1 MKEIKKIAKNCG
13 RVERP
18 ADGSFDK
25 FSVECNY
32 FKHFLRIQKAK
43 KETKNIQF
51 AQSTPLLL

>member
-32 FKHFLRIQKAK
+32 FKHFLVHPTNRVIK
-43 KETKNIQF
+43 F
-51 AQSTPLLL
+51 A